1 MKQMKFL
8 NLRWIL
14 IVLALSVIQAP
25 AIAQYYT
32 GQRVF
37 SSKFP
42 AETKDYQQ
50 DTYVKIE
57 NTSGDII
64 VAIENVRT
72 GKTIQHAYILSTDD
86 YEFKYIPVGRYVC
99 KYMWTDPI
107 TGRRMFEKD
116 NSYMEFKPDESGGYV
131 ITLQETEY
139 GNLDQSR
146 IDEDDFFQ

>member
-1 MKQMKFL
+1 MLFRNSVFHL
-8 NLRWIL
+8 LL
-14 IVLALSVIQAP
+14 ICCLALSFDGLS
-25 AIAQYYT
+25 QYHT

-42 AETKDYQQ
+42 TETKDYQQ

-57 NTSGDII
+57 NSSGDII

-72 GKTIQHAYILSTDD
+72 GKTIQHAYILSNDD
-86 YEFKYIPVGRYVC
+86 YEFKYIPVGTYVC

-116 NSYMEFKPDESGGYV
+116 NSYMEFKPDEYGGYV

>member
-1 MKQMKFL
+1 MKRVAFH
-8 NLRWIL
+8 IPL
-14 IVLALSVIQAP
+14 IVLIFFAVQAP

-37 SSKFP
+37 ASKFP
-42 AETKDYQQ
+42 TETKDYQQ

-57 NTSGDII
+57 NSSGDII

-72 GKTIQHAYILSTDD
+72 GKTIQHAYILSNDD
-86 YEFKYIPVGRYVC
+86 YEFKYIPVGTYVC

-116 NSYMEFKPDESGGYV
+116 NSYMEFKPDEYGGYV